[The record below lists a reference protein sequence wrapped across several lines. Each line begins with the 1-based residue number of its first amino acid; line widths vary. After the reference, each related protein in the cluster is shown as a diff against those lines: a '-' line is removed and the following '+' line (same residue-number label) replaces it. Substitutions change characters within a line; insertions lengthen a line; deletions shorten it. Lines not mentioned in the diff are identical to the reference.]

1 MLAWHSCHNRGLVA
15 AGGSLGDAEE
25 MLQSGIFTIY
35 SSVSGDSFV
44 AIKSS
49 DLDKLPPG
57 CVDWTYRPGWHAVI
71 FSGNSSNASG
81 TCSKHFRCMCAKCST
96 MFHGEVSSSTPG
108 NFSILVSSKEMQCE
122 KQQLEEFECNEMG
135 GYVRAWDDRNQPVC
149 RLKISEVCKA
159 ARIQVEDI
167 LLRGSS
173 SSPMVAAIE
182 TQSALTVDFKQSLG
196 SSTVRAK
203 VEIRPVQDIVVSANV
218 DESGKATLS
227 LTKTGQFEIHLRDG
241 QSSCKLEPQL
251 RVECKKD
258 AYEQKGS
265 FCKQKEHTVWTTQAC
280 T

>member
-1 MLAWHSCHNRGLVA
+1 MLVWHSCHNRGSVA
-15 AGGSLGDAEE
+15 AGGSLGSAEQS
-25 MLQSGIFTIY
+25 LQSGISTIY
-35 SSVSGDSFV
+35 SSARGSSFA

-49 DLDKLPPG
+49 DLDQPAPG
-57 CVDWTYRPGWHAVI
+57 CAVWTYRPGRHAVI
-71 FSGNSSNASG
+71 FSGNSRNASG

-96 MFHGEVSSSTPG
+96 MFQGEVSSSTPG

-122 KQQLEEFECNEMG
+122 KQQLEEFECNEIG

-159 ARIQVEDI
+159 ARIQLEDI

-182 TQSALTVDFKQSLG
+182 TQSALIVELTQSLG
-196 SSTVRAK
+196 SAAVPAK
-203 VEIRPVQDIVVSANV
+203 VEIRPVQDIVVSANI

-258 AYEQKGS
+258 TYEQKGS
-265 FCKQKEHTVWTTQAC
+265 FCKEKEHTVWTTQAC